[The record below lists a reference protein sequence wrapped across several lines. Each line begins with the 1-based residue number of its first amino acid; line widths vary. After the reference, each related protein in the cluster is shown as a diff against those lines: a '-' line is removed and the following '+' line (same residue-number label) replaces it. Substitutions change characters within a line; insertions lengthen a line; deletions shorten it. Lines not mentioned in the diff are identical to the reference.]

1 MCPAAIAISE
11 QLILALSFVQ
21 LIEGAETLGG
31 CFERLDERIDAGDLR
46 RIRIGVVADPFA
58 VSIQRRDVVLRRF
71 IGAGERESA
80 AGAGAGNIST
90 GAPSPRAAPSWPPN
104 PARPPFPP
112 RVPVPPVPLPGP
124 PWPPEEDAS

>member
-80 AGAGAGNIST
+80 AGAGAVSAA
-90 GAPSPRAAPSWPPN
+90 GAGSGSSPSSRQ
-104 PARPPFPP
+104 PP
-112 RVPVPPVPLPGP
+112 R
-124 PWPPEEDAS
+124 S